1 MSQEPMT
8 LHPLALGSVIETALS
23 SYFIFYAIFLLAKNI
38 TSRVITFSTT
48 VTSEGGHF
56 LTLKLEIHH
65 MSIQVH
71 HKPLGQLP
79 QYQLVL

>member
-23 SYFIFYAIFLLAKNI
+23 TYFIFYAIFLLAKNI

-48 VTSEGGHF
+48 VTSEGV
-56 LTLKLEIHH
+56 T
-65 MSIQVH
+65 S
-71 HKPLGQLP
+71 
-79 QYQLVL
+79 